1 MDEMERRGLFS
12 KFLENGMNIQE
23 FKFRKKEDKKN
34 LFSIFEEYMKS
45 MLVDK
50 ELSVIPNM
58 DADVTVYINHD
69 EICMIEITPD
79 YSTLMCHTT
88 RDVSDED
95 LIFCLTLLFLTI
107 KELKEMMNIL
117 SKSFESKFMEESKS
131 GKYKTLSAETKKIVN
146 KIETI
151 QKSILKNINKN
162 KKYTFPEKE

>member
-1 MDEMERRGLFS
+1 MDEIERKSLFS

-23 FKFRKKEDKKN
+23 FKFRKNEDKTN
-34 LFSIFEEYMKS
+34 LFSIFEEYMRS

-50 ELSVIPNM
+50 KLIVSANI
-58 DADVTVYINHD
+58 DSDITIYIDGD

-95 LIFCLTLLFLTI
+95 LIFCLTMLFLTI
-107 KELKEMMNIL
+107 KELRAMMNIL
-117 SKSFESKFMEESKS
+117 AKSFESRDSKN
-131 GKYKTLSAETKKIVN
+131 GKYKSLSSETKKIVN

-151 QKSILKNINKN
+151 QKSILKNISKN
-162 KKYTFPEKE
+162 KKYTFPEKK